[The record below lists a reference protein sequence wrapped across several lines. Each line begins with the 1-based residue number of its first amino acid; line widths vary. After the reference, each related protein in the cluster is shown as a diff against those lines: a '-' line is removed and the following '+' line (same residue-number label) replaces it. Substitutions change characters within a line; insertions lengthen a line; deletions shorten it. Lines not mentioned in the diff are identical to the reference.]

1 LIADIERLA
10 APRAFP
16 DGTPYRSLGVGE
28 VARIAATAGVA
39 PRDVEL
45 AALEREIL
53 PERYA
58 RNFRSFSFAEQAALL
73 RGRVAV
79 VGLGGLG
86 GAVSEVLARL
96 GVGRLTL
103 IDGDRFEESN
113 LNRQLFS
120 TVDVLGAPK
129 AETAALRIRAVNPTI
144 ETDPRVAFLTAEN
157 GRDLL
162 AGCQAAVDCLD
173 NLPSRFVLEEAC
185 RGLGIP
191 LVSAAVAG
199 ASGHVTT
206 VFPEDR
212 GLRAIYGEPASAPRK
227 GAEAAFGTLP
237 FAVWFLACL
246 ECAEVV
252 KILLRRGAP
261 LRGVLFLADLT
272 EGFFE
277 RVRLGPA
284 AEAAPRPPQG
294 PEAPSA
300 A

>member
-1 LIADIERLA
+1 MIADIERLA
-10 APRAFP
+10 APRTFP
-16 DGTPYRSLGVGE
+16 DGTPYRSLGVRA
-28 VARIAATAGVA
+28 VAQIAAAAGVL
-39 PRDVEL
+39 PREVEL

-58 RNFRSFSFAEQAALL
+58 RNFRSFSFAEQATLL
-73 RGRVAV
+73 RSRVAV

-120 TVDVLGAPK
+120 SVDVLGAPK

-144 ETDPRVAFLTAEN
+144 ETDPRVALLTAEN

-162 AGCQAAVDCLD
+162 AGCRAAVDCLD
-173 NLPSRFVLEEAC
+173 NLPSRFVLEEVC

-212 GLRAIYGEPASAPRK
+212 GLRAVFGEPESAPRK
-227 GAEAAFGTLP
+227 GAEAALGTLP

-252 KILLRRGAP
+252 KILLHRGTP

-277 RVRLGPA
+277 RVRLGTA
-284 AEAAPRPPQG
+284 AEAASSPPQG
-294 PEAPSA
+294 PKAPSA